1 MPEHP
6 AATASP
12 TAALAAAMLGGMLG
26 ALARW
31 QLQEL
36 TPSTAFDWTVLAINV
51 AGSALMGVLMAW
63 VAAGTAPA
71 LARPFLGVGVL
82 GGFTTFSA
90 YAVDVVSMV
99 DDGRAALALG
109 YLVLTVLG
117 ALLAV
122 IGGTLAGERW
132 WPRSAASEADKRKF
146 GGNKRK
152 FGGNKRKLGG
162 NKRKFG
168 GNERRFGG

>member
-6 AATASP
+6 VTASP
-12 TAALAAAMLGGMLG
+12 AAALGAAMLGGVLG

-36 TPSTAFDWTVLAINV
+36 TPSSAFDWTVLAINV
-51 AGSALMGVLMAW
+51 AGSSLMGVLMAW
-63 VAAGTAPA
+63 VASGSAPA

-90 YAVDVVSMV
+90 YAVDVVTLV
-99 DDGRAALALG
+99 DDGRAFLALG
-109 YLVLTVLG
+109 YLLLTVLA

-122 IGGTLAGERW
+122 VLGTVIGERR
-132 WPRSAASEADKRKF
+132 WPARDAR
-146 GGNKRK
+146 
-152 FGGNKRKLGG
+152 
-162 NKRKFG
+162 
-168 GNERRFGG
+168 